1 MQLFK
6 LLSGFIFIW
15 IMMAFQALASEKPA
29 VMILDFELKD
39 LTIYENNQQEL
50 DRTAKLKPMLET
62 ALAGLGDVEIVAFD
76 VNKQYQADLG
86 VGYLF
91 DRHELVAELGQAEN
105 AQWVVVGRVHKPS
118 YLFVYLKVQLID
130 VNNKSLAADLT
141 VEMKGQ
147 QDKFIQKSVLR
158 LANQISEAIDHYQ
171 R

>member
-1 MQLFK
+1 MFK
-6 LLSGFIFIW
+6 VKCLSGLFLICLITIFK
-15 IMMAFQALASEKPA
+15 ASASEKPV

-50 DRTAKLKPMLET
+50 DRTAKLKPMLEH
-62 ALAGLGDVEIVAFD
+62 AMAGLGDTEIVAFD

-91 DRHELVAELGQAEN
+91 DRHELVAELGQAED
-105 AQWVVVGRVHKPS
+105 AEWVVVGRVHKPS
-118 YLFVYLKVQLID
+118 YLFVYLKAQLID

-158 LANQISEAIDHYQ
+158 LAKQISEAIDHYQ
-171 R
+171 Q